1 MSPTEN
7 GDPPVSRN
15 AGRFATTRWSMVV
28 EAGRGSSPKAAEALA
43 TLCRIYWF
51 PLYAYARRRGHS
63 VDDAQDLTQ
72 EFFAHLLD
80 NQTLRVADRERGR
93 FRSFLLASM
102 KHFLAKQWRRDTAQ
116 KRGGGR
122 APISLNFD
130 DGETRY
136 GLEPSHHA
144 TPEKLFERQ
153 WALTLL
159 ARTLVTLRA
168 EFEASGKAARFARL
182 KMFVGGKK
190 STVPYRALADQLE
203 MSEGA
208 VKVAIHR
215 MRRRYRALLREEIQ
229 HTIGATEDTEAVDDE
244 LRHLFDALTP

>member
-1 MSPTEN
+1 
-7 GDPPVSRN
+7 
-15 AGRFATTRWSMVV
+15 MVV
-28 EAGRGSSPKAAEALA
+28 EAGRQSSPKAADALA
-43 TLCRIYWF
+43 TLCEVYWF
-51 PLYAYARRRGHS
+51 PLYAYVRRHGHS
-63 VDDAQDLTQ
+63 IDDAQDLTQ
-72 EFFAHLLD
+72 AFFVHLLD

-122 APISLNFD
+122 APLSLDFE

-136 GLEPSHHA
+136 RLEPSHEA

-159 ARTLVTLRA
+159 ARALASLRA

-182 KMFVGGKK
+182 KMFVGGEK
-190 STVPYRALADQLE
+190 STVPYRELADQLE

-229 HTIGATEDTEAVDDE
+229 HTVGAPDNGEEVADE
-244 LRHLFDALTP
+244 LRRLFDALTL

>member
-1 MSPTEN
+1 MVV
-7 GDPPVSRN
+7 D
-15 AGRFATTRWSMVV
+15 AGRP
-28 EAGRGSSPKAAEALA
+28 SSPNAAAALT
-43 TLCRIYWF
+43 TLCETYWF
-51 PLYAYARRRGHS
+51 PLYAYVRRRGHS

-72 EFFAHLLD
+72 DFFVHLLD
-80 NQTLRVADRERGR
+80 SQALRVADRERGR

-102 KHFLAKQWRRDTAQ
+102 NHFLAKQWRRDAAQ

-122 APISLNFD
+122 APISLDFE

-136 GLEPSHHA
+136 RREPSHEA

-159 ARTLVTLRA
+159 ARALTTLRA
-168 EFEASGKAARFARL
+168 EFDASGKAARFAAL
-182 KMFVGGKK
+182 KMFVGGEK
-190 STVPYRALADQLE
+190 STVPYRELAEQLE

-229 HTIGATEDTEAVDDE
+229 HTIGAPRDSDDVDDE
-244 LRHLFDALTP
+244 LRRLFDAVTK